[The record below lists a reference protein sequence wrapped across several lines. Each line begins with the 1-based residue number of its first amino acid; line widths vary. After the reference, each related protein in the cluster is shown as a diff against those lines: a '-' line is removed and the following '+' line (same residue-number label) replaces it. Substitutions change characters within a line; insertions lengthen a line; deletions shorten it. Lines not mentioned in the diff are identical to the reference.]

1 MTGYT
6 VRYRFSSGNGGVGSM
21 TVSQD
26 STNTDISGLTVGE
39 THTFTV
45 QTTASNMLPGES
57 DEMSITLGEW

>member
-6 VRYRFSSGNGGVGSM
+6 VRYRFTSGNGGDGSM

-26 STNTDISGLTVGE
+26 SSNTDISGLTVGE
-39 THTFTV
+39 TYTFTV

-57 DEMSITLGEW
+57 AGVSITVGEW

>member
-6 VRYRFSSGNGGVGSM
+6 VRYTSGNGGAGTM

-39 THTFTV
+39 TYTFTV

-57 DEMSITLGEW
+57 AGVPITLGEW